1 MPVIKIDRD
10 ILLDKVYECR
20 GKIDFSNNEAIKVIG
35 ELVDLI
41 IHAPESDNQSMF
53 PKIKISR

>member
-20 GKIDFSNNEAIKVIG
+20 SKIDFTNNDAIKAIG
-35 ELVDLI
+35 DLVDLI
-41 IHAPESDNQSMF
+41 IHAPESDNQSLF